1 MSRPPWRTLARLTLL
16 AALVL
21 PLGCVNPFKPADP
34 EPPDSSGVPEDFHTT
49 AAVLQT
55 MALAVDSKTSGGA
68 TAWLH
73 AFADSQVVGD
83 RGYRQYY
90 DGAVKQNWETGN
102 TLKAPEPW
110 DITLER
116 NLPTKL
122 FGIRPLG
129 TYDFEWG
136 RDDGSGNDEEGPD
149 TTLLH
154 RHYTLKST
162 QGNNEEIIAIGYCDL
177 SLVNLGSRWAIFRWV
192 DRLDGTIGV
201 NPSSDA
207 RAMSFWRLES
217 LARP

>member
-1 MSRPPWRTLARLTLL
+1 MTRPPDRALARLARL

-21 PLGCVNPFKPADP
+21 PLCCVNPFKPADP
-34 EPPDSSGVPEDFHTT
+34 QPPDSSGVPEDFHTPD
-49 AAVLQT
+49 AALLT
-55 MALAVDSKTSGGA
+55 MIAAINSKTSGGA

-73 AFADSQVVGD
+73 AFADSQAVGD
-83 RGYRQYY
+83 RAYRQYY

-102 TLKAPEPW
+102 SLKAPEPW

-129 TYDFEWG
+129 TYSFEWQHDPYSPN
-136 RDDGSGNDEEGPD
+136 DDVGPD
-149 TTLLH
+149 TTLFH
-154 RHYTLKST
+154 RYYLLKSS
-162 QGNNEEIIAIGYCDL
+162 QGNNEETIAVGYCDL
-177 SLVNLGSRWAIFRWV
+177 SFVNLGSRWAIFRWV
-192 DRLDGTIGV
+192 DRLDATVGV

>member
-1 MSRPPWRTLARLTLL
+1 MSRHPHRLLARLALL

-21 PLGCVNPFKPADP
+21 PLACNNPFKPADP
-34 EPPDSSGVPEDFHTT
+34 ELPDSNGVPEDFHTT
-49 AAVLQT
+49 DAVLQT
-55 MALAVDSKTSGGA
+55 MVLAVNSKTSGGA

-73 AFADSQVVGD
+73 AFADSQLVSD
-83 RGYRQYY
+83 RAYRQYY

-102 TLKAPEPW
+102 SLKAPEPW

-116 NLPTKL
+116 GLPTKL

-129 TYDFEWG
+129 TYNFAWAPDPG
-136 RDDGSGNDEEGPD
+136 SPNDDVGPD

-154 RHYTLKST
+154 RHYTLQST
-162 QGNNEEIIAIGYCDL
+162 QGNNQETIAVGYCDL

-192 DRLDGTIGV
+192 DRLDATVGV

-217 LARP
+217 LARQ